1 MLVPQAIHATIPQFG
16 PVFRTFLPFCQQ
28 RFAPVFMCCLG
39 RANSAL
45 SLCWRRQLCYFP
57 CLACYGS
64 PCHARAPA
72 PTRTGWLQADRVK
85 TAPTLFGYRK
95 DKTRSL
101 TTCSDWMLLP
111 EGHRLLFWQLTTKKE
126 LHTSPSPSGP
136 GLQSAL
142 WLLIFHAV
150 FQQAFQARRKLTCFT
165 TGLKNNAG
173 KTMQKLWWKILLIS

>member
-16 PVFRTFLPFCQQ
+16 PVFRTLLQFCQQ

-85 TAPTLFGYRK
+85 TAPTLFGYCK
-95 DKTRSL
+95 DETRSL

-111 EGHRLLFWQLTTKKE
+111 KGHWLLFWRLTTKSYTPVPVHQGQVFSQHSGSWFSMLSFNK
-126 LHTSPSPSGP
+126 PSKQG
-136 GLQSAL
+136 G
-142 WLLIFHAV
+142 
-150 FQQAFQARRKLTCFT
+150 
-165 TGLKNNAG
+165 N
-173 KTMQKLWWKILLIS
+173 